1 MAINEN
7 ENEIL
12 LDSYKLGGVIQ
23 GRLDNSENV
32 PFYKIKGIDGSN
44 KDIYKK
50 LIFIPIQEEGI
61 GAGKFKFKFK
71 NDIGKNILF
80 SELIET
86 AKSKIVKLFNDELN
100 KLTKKDH
107 IITKADGLGS
117 DIETKNSKILKYEG
131 EGDGDTYLLY
141 PILLSTECD
150 KLNESKNFKIFYDL
164 ELIIKEKGKK
174 KYIEYDEKS
183 KSKYINIKVKK
194 KDKKDKTMELINQI
208 ATEDYGVYLP
218 IIEVYKKEGTKKEG
232 TKKEGTKKI
241 KLIRGNKGLLY
252 DHINYDPPKVV
263 GKVNNETGINS
274 EENDTDAAVN
284 DTIAN
289 NVKISFIKEYA
300 ELFDN

>member
-1 MAINEN
+1 MAIN

-50 LIFIPIQEEGI
+50 LIFIPIQEKK
-61 GAGKFKFKFK
+61 GAGEVKFKFK

-86 AKSKIVKLFNDELN
+86 AKSKIVTLFNDELN
-100 KLTKKDH
+100 KLKENHH
-107 IITKADGLGS
+107 IITKADGLCS
-117 DIETKNSKILKYEG
+117 DNETKNSKILKYTSG
-131 EGDGDTYLLY
+131 SDDDGDDDSDNYFLY

-183 KSKYINIKVKK
+183 KSNYINIKVKK

-218 IIEVYKKEGTKKEG
+218 IIEVYKNVDGNS
-232 TKKEGTKKI
+232 KKI
-241 KLIRGNKGLLY
+241 KLILGKEGLLY
-252 DHINYDPPKVV
+252 DHINYDPPKLV
-263 GKVNNETGINS
+263 GKTTDYKTVGGTIN
-274 EENDTDAAVN
+274 
-284 DTIAN
+284 N
-289 NVKISFIKEYA
+289 NVNISFIKEYA
-300 ELFDN
+300 DLFVIK